1 MSKRDNF
8 ILLEDIAEA
17 IAKVLKYT
25 KNMNY
30 DAFLADVKTQDAVY
44 RNFEVIGEAANQ
56 ITEDFKNTYP
66 EIEWKKLSGLRNR
79 IIHEY
84 FGVDNEII
92 WNIIQSKIEDFKI
105 SIDDILQNK

>member
-17 IAKVLKYT
+17 IVKVLKYT
-25 KNMNY
+25 KTMNY
-30 DAFLADVKTQDAVY
+30 KAFTADDKTQDAVY

-56 ITEDFKNTYP
+56 ISEDFKNTYP
-66 EIEWKKLSGLRNR
+66 EIEWKKLSGIRNR

-92 WNIIQSKIEDFKI
+92 WNIIQSKLGDFKI
-105 SIDDILQNK
+105 SIDDILKNK

>member
-17 IAKVLKYT
+17 IEKVLKFT
-25 KNMNY
+25 KTMNY
-30 DAFLADVKTQDAVY
+30 EAFVADDKTQDAVY

-56 ITEDFKNTYP
+56 ISEDFKNTYP
-66 EIEWKKLSGLRNR
+66 EIEWKKISGLRNR

-92 WNIIQSKIEDFKI
+92 WNIIQSKLGYFKI
-105 SIDDILQNK
+105 SIENILKK